1 MNQYKKRYLEAQTH
15 DDLHNLI
22 KELILENTRLYKDNL
37 LYRNIE
43 IPLLKSENDRYKY
56 MYIYDE
62 QPMAWDNFKMRE
74 HQIHFLTITFDPD
87 RFDNLIFTTEE
98 QQKNYILW
106 ALSEFKDRI
115 NFIYGCFEKHDSG
128 IIHSHILINF
138 FDYIDFKEKY
148 LKSLKA
154 MFTRNI
160 RNEHAVKLEVVN
172 HLEKVAAYIDDGDK
186 VKYGFFM
193 FYHSTNY
200 II

>member
-1 MNQYKKRYLEAQTH
+1 MNSYAKRYLDAQTN
-15 DDLHNLI
+15 DDIHNLI

-87 RFDNLIFTTEE
+87 RFDNLLFTTEE

-106 ALSEFKDRI
+106 ALSQFKDKI

-138 FDYIDFKEKY
+138 FDSYDFQQNHY
-148 LKSLKA
+148 KSLKA
-154 MFTRNI
+154 MFTKNI
-160 RNEHAVKLEVVN
+160 RNEHAIKLEPVN

-186 VKYGFFM
+186 IKYGFFM

-200 II
+200 LY